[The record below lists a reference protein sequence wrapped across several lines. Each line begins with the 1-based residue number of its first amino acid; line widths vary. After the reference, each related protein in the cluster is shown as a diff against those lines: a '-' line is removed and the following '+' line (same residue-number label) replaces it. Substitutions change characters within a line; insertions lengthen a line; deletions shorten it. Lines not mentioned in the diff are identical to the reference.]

1 MWPTTEFEP
10 YFGDIGMNEMGSERA
25 VNVTRLW
32 SGGLATAVVAA
43 LVIFAGTLVVRG
55 IFGIPVLAPE
65 EAGHLGDAGTVG
77 YALLAGV
84 VALLAT
90 ALLHL
95 LLLSAPRA
103 LSFFGWIVGLATAI
117 AAVTPFTQGA
127 EISSQIATGL
137 INLVCGIAIASLLRG
152 VGRTAV
158 VSRVPRQ
165 ARSDEGPALRHE
177 GVLPDVG
184 QREYDPT
191 RYRAMEED
199 AAYDAARGRAEAQ
212 RAEEDRAR
220 HGTRDD

>member
-10 YFGDIGMNEMGSERA
+10 YFGDIGMNEIGSERA

-55 IFGIPVLAPE
+55 VFGVPVLAPE
-65 EAGHLGDAGTVG
+65 EAGNLGDAGTVG
-77 YALLAGV
+77 YALLAGL

-127 EISSQIATGL
+127 EISSQVATGL

-165 ARSDEGPALRHE
+165 ARREAGPALRHE
-177 GVLPDVG
+177 GVLPDVD

-199 AAYDAARGRAEAQ
+199 AEYDAARGRAEAQ

>member
-1 MWPTTEFEP
+1 
-10 YFGDIGMNEMGSERA
+10 MNENGSERA

-65 EAGHLGDAGTVG
+65 DAGYLGDAGTVG

-103 LSFFGWIVGLATAI
+103 ISFFGWIVGLATAI

-137 INLVCGIAIASLLRG
+137 INLVCGVAIASLLRG
-152 VGRTAV
+152 VGRTAII
-158 VSRVPRQ
+158 SRVPASSGR
-165 ARSDEGPALRHE
+165 RPGPALRHE
-177 GVLPDVG
+177 GVLPDVN
-184 QREYDPT
+184 QREYDPE
-191 RYRAMEED
+191 RYRALEED
-199 AAYDAARGRAEAQ
+199 AEYDAARYRAERQ
-212 RAEEDRAR
+212 RAEEERAR
-220 HGTRDD
+220 HGIRDD

>member
-1 MWPTTEFEP
+1 
-10 YFGDIGMNEMGSERA
+10 MNEIGSERA

-55 IFGIPVLAPE
+55 VFGVPVLAPE
-65 EAGHLGDAGTVG
+65 EAGNLGDAGTVG
-77 YALLAGV
+77 YALLAGL

-127 EISSQIATGL
+127 EISSQVATGL

-165 ARSDEGPALRHE
+165 ARREAGPALRHE
-177 GVLPDVG
+177 GVLPDVD

-199 AAYDAARGRAEAQ
+199 AEYDAARGRAEAQ

>member
-1 MWPTTEFEP
+1 MWATTEFEP
-10 YFGDIGMNEMGSERA
+10 YFGDIGMNENGSERA

-55 IFGIPVLAPE
+55 VFGIPVLAPE

-127 EISSQIATGL
+127 ELSSQIATGL

-158 VSRVPRQ
+158 ISRVPEQ
-165 ARSDEGPALRHE
+165 ARREPGRALRHE
-177 GVLPDVG
+177 GVLPDVS

-191 RYRAMEED
+191 RYRAMDED
-199 AAYDAARGRAEAQ
+199 AEYDAARARAQAQ
-212 RAEEDRAR
+212 RAEEERAR
-220 HGTRDD
+220 YGTRDD

>member
-1 MWPTTEFEP
+1 
-10 YFGDIGMNEMGSERA
+10 MNETGSERA

-32 SGGLATAVVAA
+32 SGGLATAIVAA

-55 IFGIPVLAPE
+55 VFGIPVLAPE

-84 VALLAT
+84 IALLAT
-90 ALLHL
+90 ALLHML
-95 LLLSAPRA
+95 LMSAPRA

-127 EISSQIATGL
+127 EPASQVATGL

-152 VGRTAV
+152 VGRSSL
-158 VSRVPRQ
+158 VSSVPGTPD
-165 ARSDEGPALRHE
+165 ARPGRALRHE
-177 GVLPDVG
+177 GVLPDVN
-184 QREYDPT
+184 QREYDPA

-199 AAYDAARGRAEAQ
+199 AEHDAARARAQAQ
-212 RAEEDRAR
+212 KAEEDRAR
-220 HGTRDD
+220 YGTRED